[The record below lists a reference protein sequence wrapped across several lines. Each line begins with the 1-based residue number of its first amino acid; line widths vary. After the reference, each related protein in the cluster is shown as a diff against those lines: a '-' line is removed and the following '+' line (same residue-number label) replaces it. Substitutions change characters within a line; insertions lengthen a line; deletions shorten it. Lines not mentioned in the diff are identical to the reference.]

1 MGYNTLLSLLTLMPK
16 WSLIWW
22 QGTPSRWLLCPFDVS
37 LSFFVHF
44 LIFWYKIVQVHLILS
59 FIQSWNQPLFW
70 DAFLSWKIVFG
81 SQIWALGIDNAIVV
95 LLLPDSLE
103 ASFTYFYSHAYKH
116 TQYSQ
121 ILYLYLYLSG
131 HEFTLLYSKQHHKIH
146 SSFLP
151 SHICNNLW

>member
-1 MGYNTLLSLLTLMPK
+1 MILDLTT
-16 WSLIWW
+16 
-22 QGTPSRWLLCPFDVS
+22 GDPFKMAFVS
-37 LSFFVHF
+37 LWCVLIVLCTLPYF
-44 LIFWYKIVQVHLILS
+44 LVQDSPGSSYTFIYPVLKPAIVLRRLGS
-59 FIQSWNQPLFW
+59 
-70 DAFLSWKIVFG
+70 LSWKIVFG

-151 SHICNNLW
+151 SYICNNLW